1 MKKLAFIG
9 VLAMLF
15 AIGCS
20 KEDPSMH
27 PAAEEDRTVGVTFR
41 METPFDTDTTV
52 EPMSR
57 ATTYVNWLSNR
68 CRALILKKIDGRWIV
83 EQTQTVL
90 LDAKASPWTELKLS
104 GDLQPSSFGFELRPG
119 DYRIVV
125 VTNPSSLAWNAEL
138 TPGTVV
144 ADERDGSLIPPPFAT
159 YPIST
164 HWMNNGLRMLNRE
177 IYVAVADFTVPKSDE
192 LHASGMP
199 PVSLH
204 AERRVGKIRLLLKDK
219 PSPVKGFTFDQT
231 AHKFMIVL
239 TALDKPFAEGIDALG
254 GMYYSPEKLYR
265 LQWCMSTMDFHTS
278 GGARYQM
285 TQTNSTV
292 FSPFLLI
299 DPEAGEQPFEISEII
314 IAGASGGFVY
324 ITDQV
329 FTRTLAASKICGIVF
344 QTTDISEQNV
354 SPYMVHVEEAT
365 DDAGDKENAVTLF
378 DPYFEWNAENE

>member
-9 VLAMLF
+9 VLAVLF

-27 PAAEEDRTVGVTFR
+27 PTAEEDRIVGVTFR

-52 EPMSR
+52 EPMTR
-57 ATTYVNWLSNR
+57 ATTYVNWMSNR
-68 CRALILKKIDGRWIV
+68 CRALILKKIDGKWIV

-90 LDAKASPWTELKLS
+90 LDAKASQWTELKLS
-104 GDLQPSSFGFELRPG
+104 GDLQPCSFGFEMRPG

-144 ADERDGSLIPPPFAT
+144 ADENDGSLIPPPLAS
-159 YPIST
+159 YAIST

-177 IYVAVADFTVPKSDE
+177 IFVAVADFTVPKSDE

-204 AERRVGKIRLLLKDK
+204 AERRVGKIRLLVKDE

-239 TALDKPFAEGIDALG
+239 TTLDKPFAEGIDALG

-278 GGARYQM
+278 GGSRYQM

-292 FSPFLLI
+292 FSPFLLV
-299 DPEAGEQPFEISEII
+299 DPEAGEQPFEISEIVI
-314 IAGASGGFVY
+314 SGASGGFVY

-329 FTRTLAASKICGIVF
+329 FTRTLAASKITGIVF
-344 QTTDISEQNV
+344 QTTDINEQNT
-354 SPYMVHVEEAT
+354 SPYMVHVVEAT
-365 DDAGDKENAVTLF
+365 DDAGNAEDATQLF
-378 DPYFEWNAENE
+378 DAYFEWNAVYD

>member
-1 MKKLAFIG
+1 
-9 VLAMLF
+9 
-15 AIGCS
+15 
-20 KEDPSMH
+20 MH
-27 PAAEEDRTVGVTFR
+27 PTAEEDRIVGVTFR

-52 EPMSR
+52 EPMTR
-57 ATTYVNWLSNR
+57 ARTYVNWMSNR
-68 CRALILKKIDGRWIV
+68 CRALILKKIDGKWIV

-90 LDAKASPWTELKLS
+90 LDAKASQWTELKLS
-104 GDLQPSSFGFELRPG
+104 GDLQPCSFGFEMRPG

-144 ADERDGSLIPPPFAT
+144 ADENDGSLIPPPLAS
-159 YPIST
+159 YAIST

-177 IYVAVADFTVPKSDE
+177 IFVAVADFTVPKSDE

-204 AERRVGKIRLLLKDK
+204 AERRVGKIRLLVKDE

-239 TALDKPFAEGIDALG
+239 TTLDKPFAEGIDALG

-278 GGARYQM
+278 GGSRYQM

-292 FSPFLLI
+292 FSPFLLV
-299 DPEAGEQPFEISEII
+299 DPEAGEQPFEISEIVI
-314 IAGASGGFVY
+314 SGASGGFVY

-329 FTRTLAASKICGIVF
+329 FTRTLAASKITGIVF
-344 QTTDISEQNV
+344 QTTDINEQNT
-354 SPYMVHVEEAT
+354 SPYMVHVVEAT
-365 DDAGDKENAVTLF
+365 DDAGNAEDATQLF
-378 DPYFEWNAENE
+378 DAYFEWNAVYD

>member
-20 KEDPSMH
+20 KEGPSMH
-27 PAAEEDRTVGVTFR
+27 PTAKEDRTVGVTFR

-52 EPMSR
+52 EPMTR
-57 ATTYVNWLSNR
+57 ATTYVNWMSNP
-68 CRALILKKIDGRWIV
+68 CRALILKKIDGKWIV

-125 VTNPSSLAWNAEL
+125 VTNSSSLAWNAEL

-164 HWMNNGLRMLNRE
+164 HWMNDGLRMLNRE
-177 IYVAVADFTVPKSDE
+177 IFVAVADFTVPKSDE

-204 AERRVGKIRLLLKDK
+204 AERRVGKFRLLVKDK
-219 PSPVKGFTFDQT
+219 PSPVKGFTFGQT
-231 AHKFMIVL
+231 AHKFMTVL

-299 DPEAGEQPFEISEII
+299 DPEAGEQPFEISEIVI
-314 IAGASGGFVY
+314 SGASGGFVY

-329 FTRTLAASKICGIVF
+329 FTRTLAASKITGIVF
-344 QTTDISEQNV
+344 QTTDINEQDT
-354 SPYMVHVEEAT
+354 SPYMVHVVEAT
-365 DDAGDKENAVTLF
+365 DDAGNAEDATRLF
-378 DPYFEWNAENE
+378 DAYFEWNAVYD